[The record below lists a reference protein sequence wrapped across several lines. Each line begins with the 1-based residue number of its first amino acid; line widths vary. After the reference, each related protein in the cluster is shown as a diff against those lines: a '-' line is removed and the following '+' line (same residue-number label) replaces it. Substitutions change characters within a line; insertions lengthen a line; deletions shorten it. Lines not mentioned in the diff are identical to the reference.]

1 MYNAV
6 NSNVADLINN
16 PMKEGYNSGASWTQ
30 TRETIRAAVQAE
42 LDSANEKLAE
52 KSWWSIHNKR
62 WSIHNKIGSEW
73 ARLNAG
79 LIRLFWGNAE

>member
-1 MYNAV
+1 MYRLVNQMTAEHPVIEMYNAV

-52 KSWWSIHNKR
+52 KS
-62 WSIHNKIGSEW
+62 
-73 ARLNAG
+73 
-79 LIRLFWGNAE
+79 

>member
-52 KSWWSIHNKR
+52 KS
-62 WSIHNKIGSEW
+62 
-73 ARLNAG
+73 
-79 LIRLFWGNAE
+79 